1 MESNNEKN
9 DMDETSMKNTKK
21 LMRSESNKTIEGFQ
35 EQNNYQEKDTIK
47 NFEKLLITE
56 QEFIKSQKN
65 FIGSTEIKT
74 GNR

>member
-1 MESNNEKN
+1 MESSNEEN
-9 DMDETSMKNTKK
+9 EMDKTSMKNTKNSK
-21 LMRSESNKTIEGFQ
+21 RSQSNKTIEGFQ
-35 EQNNYQEKDTIK
+35 EENNYQKKDTFK

-56 QEFIKSQKN
+56 QAFIKSQKN